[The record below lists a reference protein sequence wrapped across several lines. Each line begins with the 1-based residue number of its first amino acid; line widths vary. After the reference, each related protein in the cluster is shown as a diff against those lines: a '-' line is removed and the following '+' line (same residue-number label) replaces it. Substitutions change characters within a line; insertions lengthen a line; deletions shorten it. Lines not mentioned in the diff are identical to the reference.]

1 MAGPP
6 ADKEEDPDDS
16 SSAAQG
22 SAAAPRG
29 DDARVV
35 GSGDGDRRMLVRPGR
50 SPGRAPARTRVPD
63 PGVGAADGRAERPG
77 HDQLRPLHAGAP
89 GPDLRPDSPGRAL
102 RPQHRDSIADR
113 GEPARVQR
121 LHALSPADH
130 PDEERARGGR
140 SRADAARA
148 DRVCAV
154 HARSRHQHARP
165 HPAGPAQ
172 PRQRSRRHQ
181 QLRPLLTAVP
191 GGRHGLQALPARRG
205 PRQRDRSVSRGLMMP
220 AALVAAGVTGV
231 VATVAFTGGS
241 ATPAAAPRVRVS
253 SATVTLTNLTTT
265 TLAAGTLGYAAARPL
280 TNQVTGTYTFLPAA
294 GSTIGAGDVLYRVD
308 NQPVI
313 AMRGRTP
320 AWRPMVPGISG
331 PDVAE
336 LQANLIALGYA
347 SGLLSAPTGYYDLL
361 TAAAV
366 QRWQVAAGT
375 LVTGQVGLG
384 QVVFVPATVRVG
396 ALRVSPVRA
405 AYPRQEPYQVTT
417 TRRNVSVPVNPSL
430 PPVTVGERVSIV
442 LPSLVRTP
450 GRVTAIGPPTSGQG
464 TGGTTRAASGLNPRP
479 YPPPATRTRASAE
492 YRACPVPPRAPCT
505 RPSR

>member
-29 DDARVV
+29 GDARVV
-35 GSGDGDRRMLVRPGR
+35 GSGDGDRRVLVRPGR

-63 PGVGAADGRAERPG
+63 PGVRAADGRAERPR
-77 HDQLRPLHAGAP
+77 HDQLRPLHAGA
-89 GPDLRPDSPGRAL
+89 R
-102 RPQHRDSIADR
+102 
-113 GEPARVQR
+113 
-121 LHALSPADH
+121 H
-130 PDEERARGGR
+130 P
-140 SRADAARA
+140 
-148 DRVCAV
+148 
-154 HARSRHQHARP
+154 HARP

-181 QLRPLLTAVP
+181 QLRPLRTAVP
-191 GGRHGLQALPARRG
+191 GGRHGVQALPARWG
-205 PRQRDRSVSRGLMMP
+205 PRRRDRSVSRGLMMP

-265 TLAAGTLGYAAARPL
+265 TLTAGTLGYAAARPL
-280 TNQVTGTYTFLPAA
+280 TNRVTGTYTFLPAA
-294 GSTIGAGDVLYRVD
+294 GSTIGAGHVLYRVD

-320 AWRPMVPGISG
+320 AWRPMAPGISG
-331 PDVAE
+331 PDVSE

-384 QVVFVPATVRVG
+384 QAVFVPATVRVG
-396 ALRVSPVRA
+396 ALHVSPGRA
-405 AYPRQEPYQVTT
+405 AYPGQEPYQVTT

-442 LPSLVRTP
+442 LPSLGRTP

-464 TGGTTRAASGLNPRP
+464 TGGTAGTAGTAG
-479 YPPPATRTRASAE
+479 
-492 YRACPVPPRAPCT
+492 
-505 RPSR
+505 